1 MCVKTRDRHPCQ
13 LTMPRNVSS
22 RGRAFPCFMLCQH
35 RPSPDAQRGSFL
47 RLTKT
52 QTRPAAIAFATRA
65 SSQLSVD
72 WPPAAAPRGLVL
84 GSCPWGPCIRSV
96 AAGAGS
102 AAAATLKRTVDIEFL
117 RANRSS
123 PLSLLRHK
131 PRNHALESRHPQAD
145 ATPVCRRVP
154 HAARGF
160 PAANRALPWL
170 TG

>member
-1 MCVKTRDRHPCQ
+1 MCVKTRDRRPCQ

-65 SSQLSVD
+65 SSQLSVE
-72 WPPAAAPRGLVL
+72 WPPAAAPRGLVQ

-102 AAAATLKRTVDIEFL
+102 SAAATLKRTVEFL

-123 PLSLLRHK
+123 PLSLLRHE
-131 PRNHALESRHPQAD
+131 PIARNYALESRPPQAD

-154 HAARGF
+154 HAAGGL
-160 PAANRALPWL
+160 PAVNRALPWL
-170 TG
+170 I